1 MSLRDVLRAAPL
13 GLLATLL
20 VAGCGTLANPGPSP
34 YASPPLYHA
43 PGAGDV
49 LSDPY
54 CHGTNGP

>member
-1 MSLRDVLRAAPL
+1 MSLRNVLRPAPL
-13 GLLATLL
+13 SLLAALL

-34 YASPPLYHA
+34 YASPLLHYA